1 MTKIS
6 KGRTIAL
13 GAVIA
18 AGIGYVTGILT
29 APKSG
34 KETRQDIAGGVSSA
48 RAKADKQLKKLHSD
62 LGDLIKQGDE
72 KVKNARSKVSKEYA
86 EALEQAK
93 IARGKAKLLL
103 SAIHH
108 GDADDPHLQAV
119 IDEVKLAKQNL
130 GRFIKK

>member
-1 MTKIS
+1 MTKNS

-13 GAVIA
+13 GAIIA

-34 KETRQDIAGGVSSA
+34 KETRRDIAGGVTNA

-72 KVKNARSKVSKEYA
+72 KVKSAKSKASKEYA

-130 GRFIKK
+130 SRFIKK